1 MCPVTF
7 KSVAFSTFNPCLK
20 IRIAK
25 LLVNMCYNQIKPLKI
40 KFLLP
45 FALFLIASFPLQADG
60 QSQEHLPNIIFILAD
75 DLGWTDLGC
84 YGNKFNET
92 PNIDKLAE
100 NGILFSRAYAACP
113 VCSPTR
119 ASILTGK
126 YPARLHL
133 TNYIKGERLGENS
146 PVLPAIWKPYL
157 DGKEITL
164 AEILKTKGYTTGMA
178 GKWHLGNEENQTPWS
193 QGFDFSRMIGKNGL
207 DYYNYSIFL
216 DSYENEFTDTGKEY
230 LTDKITEYGVDFIT
244 RNNEGKPFFLY
255 LAYSAPHVFIVPRGD
270 KLRKYFLKYGK
281 SEEKFNPYYAAMIE
295 SLDDGVGMIM
305 KTLKDKGLLE
315 NTIVI
320 FTSDNGGLGL
330 DELGPTPANLAPLRK
345 WKGHIYEGGT
355 RVPAIISWPGKIPAN
370 KKSDNYFS
378 SIDYL
383 PTFCEVSGIK
393 NIPENID
400 GKSIVPLLMQPE
412 KEANK
417 NRPLYWHYP
426 HFSNQLGQPAG
437 SVVVGDLKL
446 VELYETND
454 LELYDLKN
462 DISESVNLAEKMPGK
477 TTEMHQ
483 MLVNWRKNVNAQM
496 PIPNPAFRFKIDNID

>member
-1 MCPVTF
+1 M
-7 KSVAFSTFNPCLK
+7 KARVATLIVFTVIMLFSEGLT
-20 IRIAK
+20 
-25 LLVNMCYNQIKPLKI
+25 
-40 KFLLP
+40 
-45 FALFLIASFPLQADG
+45 G
-60 QSQEHLPNIIFILAD
+60 QNNKQPNIVLILTD

-100 NGILFSRAYAACP
+100 NGIRFTQAYAACP

-119 ASILTGK
+119 ASIMTGK
-126 YPARLHL
+126 YPARLQL

-157 DGKEITL
+157 EGSEITL
-164 AEILKTKGYTTGMA
+164 PELLKTKGYATGMV
-178 GKWHLGNEENQTPWS
+178 GKWHLGNAEGQSPWD
-193 QGFDFSRMIGKNGL
+193 QGFDYSRMIGKNGL
-207 DYYNYSIFL
+207 DYYNYSVFM
-216 DSYENEFTDTGKEY
+216 DSYQNEFTDNGTNY
-230 LTDKITEYGVDFIT
+230 LTDKLTEYGIDFIQQ
-244 RNNEGKPFFLY
+244 NSSEKPFFLY

-295 SLDDGVGMIM
+295 SLDDGVGKIM
-305 KTLKDKGLLE
+305 KTLEEKRLLE

-355 RVPAIISWPGKIPAN
+355 RVPAIISWPGKIPEN
-370 KKSDNYFS
+370 KVTDNYFS

-383 PTFCEVSGIK
+383 PTISELTGIK
-393 NIPENID
+393 NIPENAD
-400 GKSIVPLLMQPE
+400 GKSIIPLLMQPE
-412 KEANK
+412 KESDK
-417 NRPLYWHYP
+417 NRPIYWHYP
-426 HFSNQLGQPAG
+426 HFSNQLGRPAG
-437 SVVVGDLKL
+437 SIRVGDFKL
-446 VELYETND
+446 VELYETNE

-462 DISESVNLAEKMPGK
+462 DISESHNLTEKLPEK
-477 TTEMHQ
+477 TAEMHQ
-483 MLVNWRKNVNAQM
+483 MLINWRKNVNAQM
-496 PIPNPAFRFKIDNID
+496 PIPNPAFRFEIDTIE